1 MCVWGVWVHAYA
13 CTCKCA
19 LHCAC
24 VHVCTNVY
32 VCVST
37 YMHGCVHVTSRV
49 PTRIYSHM
57 IAELTEPA
65 NVPRPLS
72 RMRGGA
78 WEQDNLQLGLH
89 THTYN

>member
-1 MCVWGVWVHAYA
+1 MCVCGGRGAYA

-19 LHCAC
+19 VHCAC

-32 VCVST
+32 VCVSM

-49 PTRIYSHM
+49 PTRIYANSHM
-57 IAELTEPA
+57 IAELTEST

-72 RMRGGA
+72 LMRGGA
-78 WEQDNLQLGLH
+78 WEQDNLHLGLH
-89 THTYN
+89 THT